1 MKPKIWFLTLLLIT
15 SFFGCD
21 EYMND
26 VDYNDEYVLPV
37 TKSVKT
43 SDSWYFIRFDSVFT
57 DSRCPQDVICVW
69 EGVAG
74 LRFTVSDIFQSSDTF
89 ELYTM
94 NNPNLQMGD
103 STVFRNLKIKLVA
116 LQPHLSSNKQ
126 LSYSDYKAKIKVTKL
141 N

>member
-1 MKPKIWFLTLLLIT
+1 MKPKIWFFIWVFIAL
-15 SFFGCD
+15 FFGCD
-21 EYMND
+21 EYQND
-26 VDYNDEYVLPV
+26 VRYNEEYVLPI

-57 DSRCPQDVICVW
+57 DSRCPLNATCVW

-89 ELYTM
+89 EIYTL
-94 NNPNLQMGD
+94 NNPNLQMSD
-103 STVFRNLKIKLVA
+103 SIEFRNLKIKL
-116 LQPHLSSNKQ
+116 LELNPYPLSEKKPN
-126 LSYSDYKAKIKVTKL
+126 YADYKAKFKITKL